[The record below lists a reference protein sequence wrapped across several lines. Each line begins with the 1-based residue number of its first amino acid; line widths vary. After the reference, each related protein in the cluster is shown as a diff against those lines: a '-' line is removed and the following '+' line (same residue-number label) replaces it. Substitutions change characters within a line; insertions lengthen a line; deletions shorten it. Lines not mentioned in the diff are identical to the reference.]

1 VSKYAY
7 IAGPV
12 TGIPDRNIDAFVAA
26 RLVVAEILGLN
37 RRFVCIPHD
46 LFWLPNWTGT
56 EARAME
62 VCLSHICCLVSD
74 GHALTVVLL
83 PNWRESAGSLVE
95 VALARKLGVPVVELL
110 GAELREVEG

>member
-1 VSKYAY
+1 MIRYAY

-12 TGIPDRNIDAFVAA
+12 TGIPDRNRPAFEAA
-26 RLVVAEILGLN
+26 RPVVAEILGLN

-46 LFWLPNWTGT
+46 LFWPNWTGT

-62 VCLSHICCLVSD
+62 VCLSHICCFVSD
-74 GHALTVVLL
+74 GHAMTVVAL
-83 PNWRESAGSLVE
+83 PGWRESAGSLVE
-95 VALARKLGVPVVELL
+95 VALARKLGVPVVELV